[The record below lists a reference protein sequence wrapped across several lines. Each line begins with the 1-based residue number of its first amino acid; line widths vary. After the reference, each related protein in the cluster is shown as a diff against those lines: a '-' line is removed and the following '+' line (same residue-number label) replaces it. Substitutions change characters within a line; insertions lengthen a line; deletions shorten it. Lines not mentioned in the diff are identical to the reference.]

1 MRRVAGIIGAG
12 LVSGAAFLV
21 AQTIDRSIVRN
32 KVDDRVLLGRLLPV
46 PPSRATAF
54 GTAMHLANS
63 VIFSTV
69 FRLVGRDLLSG
80 PMWWRGVVF
89 ATVENT
95 LLYPI
100 AIFEDFHPALRDG
113 QMDSFQSWTAFA
125 QETWRHVV
133 LGAVL
138 GALTPPED

>member
-1 MRRVAGIIGAG
+1 
-12 LVSGAAFLV
+12 
-21 AQTIDRSIVRN
+21 
-32 KVDDRVLLGRLLPV
+32 
-46 PPSRATAF
+46 
-54 GTAMHLANS
+54 MHLANS